1 METTAEVLTTGNLL
15 TLVAIIIFAGALSSK
30 LASLVKLP
38 DVVLFI
44 ISGAVLGPSVFNVI
58 TYDNSVV
65 NNVILTFGAAY
76 ILFDG
81 GREIQLKV
89 LNKIKFSVISLATV
103 GVLVSAVITGVFAH
117 FFLHLEPM
125 YALLLGAVIASTDPS
140 VLVPLFKKMSI
151 SPKLKQTIIAE
162 SAFNDAC
169 GAIVTFAILGVVAG
183 GQFSLGESMGEL
195 LKTSLGGIAVGSAVA
210 LFTLLLISVNR
221 HGVLADFPTE
231 MAVAAVIGA
240 YEISTVF
247 GFSGFMAVFVLGII
261 AGNKAQFGFR
271 VKAEAFE
278 THLHFKD
285 ALISIIRMMIFI
297 LLGVHI
303 NFAIL
308 AQYWLG
314 ALLTVVA
321 LIFVARP
328 ISVFIS
334 VALDRRAKWSWRE
347 MVYLMWVRETG
358 VIPAALV
365 GMLMTLKVPYAE
377 VISSVTFMT
386 IIITLAVQA
395 STKEYVAK
403 LLKLDVCSGE
413 EEEEEHIRDIAFE

>member
-1 METTAEVLTTGNLL
+1 MESTAEVLTTGNLL
-15 TLVAIIIFAGALSSK
+15 TLVAIIIFAGAMSSK
-30 LASLVKLP
+30 LASFIKLP

-44 ISGAVLGPSVFNVI
+44 ISGALLGPSVFNVI

-89 LNKIKFSVISLATV
+89 LKKIKFSVVSLATV
-103 GVLVSAVITGVFAH
+103 GVLVSAAITGVFAAL
-117 FFLHLEPM
+117 FLHLDPL
-125 YALLLGAVIASTDPS
+125 YAFLLGAVVASTDPS
-140 VLVPLFKKMSI
+140 VLVPLFKKMNI
-151 SPKLKQTIIAE
+151 NPKLKQTIIAE

-169 GAIVTFAILGVVAG
+169 GAIVTFAILGVIAG
-183 GQFSLGESMGEL
+183 GQFSLGDNIFEL
-195 LKTSLGGIAVGSAVA
+195 LKTSLGGIAVGGAVA
-210 LFTLLLISVNR
+210 VATLVLISDKK

-240 YEISTVF
+240 YEIATHF

-261 AGNKAQFGFR
+261 AGNKAQFGFK
-271 VKAEAFE
+271 VKEEPFE
-278 THLHFKD
+278 VHLHFKD

-308 AQYWLG
+308 AQYWVG
-314 ALLTVVA
+314 ALLTVIM

-328 ISVFIS
+328 ISVFVS
-334 VALDRRAKWSWRE
+334 VALDRNAKWTWQE

-365 GMLMTLKVPYAE
+365 GMLMTMKVPHAE
-377 VISSVTFMT
+377 VISAVTFMT

-403 LLKLDVCSGE
+403 LLKLDQGSFDE
-413 EEEEEHIRDIAFE
+413 EEECILDSVFE